1 MWAPDPAM
9 DKTPA
14 ALATLVGSALATA
27 SALLAIWLM
36 SYGYATGGLRNHDP
50 LLVAGFRTGLAL
62 SLAASIFSGVGLRR
76 PNQMRWLGLAF
87 ALAGLLFWARTAFTG
102 QF

>member
-1 MWAPDPAM
+1 MWAPDPAV

-14 ALATLVGSALATA
+14 SLATLVGSALATA

-76 PNQMRWLGLAF
+76 WLGLAF